1 MRGSVPEKAWYERKP
16 YPQTAVAIIDFRYWH
31 SPGLGCTRVLEK
43 AQTQSELA
51 V

>member
-1 MRGSVPEKAWYERKP
+1 MRGSVPEKAWYERKL
-16 YPQTAVAIIDFRYWH
+16 YPQTAVASSVFGSGTPRVF
-31 SPGLGCTRVLEK
+31 GCTRVGEK